1 MWAADATQTLQNIS
15 TGGWSNN
22 KNNINQVLLLHVLA
36 LRGHKVHMFVY
47 LERENFY
54 NSLILSQL
62 QLLKLKI
69 LKLMR
74 GKTQKKAESR
84 KHDSG

>member
-36 LRGHKVHMFVY
+36 LRGHKVRMFVY

-69 LKLMR
+69 RKLMR